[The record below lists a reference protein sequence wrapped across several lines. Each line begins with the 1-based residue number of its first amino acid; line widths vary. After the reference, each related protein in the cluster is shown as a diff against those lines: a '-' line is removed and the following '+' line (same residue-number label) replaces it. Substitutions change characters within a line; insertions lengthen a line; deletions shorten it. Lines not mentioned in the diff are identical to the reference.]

1 MIIIKA
7 KNEIDKMRR
16 GGKILGEIMDE
27 LARTIVPGKN
37 TFEID
42 ELAEK
47 LIRSRGGFPIFK
59 GQGEKN
65 NPYPATICA
74 SINSEIVHG
83 IPSVKKI
90 IQTGDLFKIDIGM
103 RWENMITDMARTFE
117 VGKVSFK
124 AQKLKEVTKEALQLG
139 IKKIKARIFLEE
151 YSSAVEKY
159 VKKNGFSIVR
169 DLVGHG
175 VGRKLH
181 EDPQIPNFKNGL
193 RGPRLL
199 EGMTLALEPMINA
212 GTAKTKILKDGW
224 TFVTDDGELSAH
236 FENTILVKKN
246 GVEILT
252 PTKLS

>member
-1 MIIIKA
+1 MIIIKTE
-7 KNEIDKMRR
+7 KEIDKMRR

-27 LARTIVPGKN
+27 LARAIVPGEN
-37 TFEID
+37 TFKINK
-42 ELAEK
+42 LAEK
-47 LIRSRGGFPIFK
+47 LIKSYGGFPIFK
-59 GQGEKN
+59 GQGEKS

-103 RWENMITDMARTFE
+103 RWENMVTDMARTFE
-117 VGKVSFK
+117 VGKVSPD
-124 AQKLKEVTKEALQLG
+124 ARKLREVTREALRLG
-139 IKKIKARIFLEE
+139 TKKIKAGIFLKE

-159 VKKNGFSIVR
+159 VRKYGFSVVR

-181 EDPQIPNFKNGL
+181 EDPQIPNFNNGSQ
-193 RGPRLL
+193 GPRLL

-212 GTAKTKILKDGW
+212 GSFGTRILKDGW
-224 TFVTDDGELSAH
+224 TFVTDDGKLSAH
-236 FENTILVKKN
+236 FENTVLVKKD